1 MPAKGIAP
9 VAHQACVGDVEGG
22 WPKSLA
28 PGPRGDWDCWAAQI
42 QPGFKN
48 NETVRTKLGPVVT
61 SFTPVKPHG
70 NSASGQPG
78 LPRRTVTLNTTSWG
92 QPGGVRNGLG
102 STGCDTGVTVTMN
115 GPGCLTVL
123 VGPLRLP
130 LAVAGEVGA
139 RSFLSCGHTLIA
151 GDPTVLVGLS

>member
-9 VAHQACVGDVEGG
+9 VAHEACTGDAEGG

-28 PGPRGDWDCWAAQI
+28 PGPRGDWDAYAAKI
-42 QPGFKN
+42 QKGFKN
-48 NETVRTKLGPVVT
+48 NETVRTKFGPVVT
-61 SFTPVKPHG
+61 SFVPVMPHG

-78 LPRRTVTLNTTSWG
+78 FPRRTATLNTTSWG
-92 QPGGVRNGLG
+92 QPNGVRNGLG
-102 STGCDTGVTVTMN
+102 ETGCDAGCTVTMN
-115 GPGCLTVL
+115 GPGATTIL
-123 VGPLRLP
+123 VGPGKLP

>member
-9 VAHQACVGDVEGG
+9 VAHSACTGDAEGG
-22 WPKSLA
+22 WPKTIA
-28 PGPRGDWDCWAAQI
+28 PGPKGDADARLAQVDK
-42 QPGFKN
+42 GFTN
-48 NETVRTKLGPVVT
+48 NLTVRTKLGPVVT
-61 SFTPVKPHG
+61 ELQPVLPHG

-78 LPRRTVTLNTTSWG
+78 FPRRTVTLNTTSWG

-102 STGCDTGVTVTMN
+102 DTGCDTGCRVTMN
-115 GPGCLTVL
+115 GPGCLTVR
-123 VGPLRLP
+123 VGPGKLP

-139 RSFLSCGHTLIA
+139 RSFLSCGHTLIG